1 MITRFLP
8 RTLFGRSLVIIVTPV
23 VLLQL
28 IATYVFYERHWDSVA
43 RRLAKGVGGEIA
55 AVIEGLRTLS
65 DEGDR
70 ARLVDRA
77 RRHMRLKVTFRPGE
91 KLPEAVPPGLRINP
105 FTTLDQI
112 LDRSLRDRLVDPF
125 RFDTVS
131 LPDNIEILVQLE
143 DGVLQ
148 VIVRDKRVFSSTT
161 YIFILW
167 MVGSSLV
174 LLAIAIIFLR
184 NQMRPIRHLAEAAES
199 FGKGREVADFRPS
212 GASEVRQAAGAFLE
226 MRDRITRQITQRTE
240 LLAGVSHDLRTPLT
254 RMKLQLALL
263 GDGAEQ
269 SDLKSDVDEME
280 RMVDGYLA
288 FARGQ
293 DTEAAVETDLPAL
306 LGEVVSDVRRQG
318 GEIRFEPNGALSALI
333 RPNAFK
339 RCITNLVENA
349 RRHAATVAIT
359 ATRHAD
365 SIEIVVEDDGPGIP
379 AAEREAVFRPFH
391 RLEQSRNRATGGSG
405 LGLTIARDVAR
416 GHGGDLTL
424 SDAPAGGLRAVVRL
438 PV

>member
-1 MITRFLP
+1 MISRILP

-43 RRLAKGVGGEIA
+43 RRLAEGVGGEIA
-55 AVIEGLRTLS
+55 AVIEGMRTLS
-65 DEGDR
+65 DEGDLE
-70 ARLVDRA
+70 RLVDRA
-77 RRHMRLKVTFRPGE
+77 RRHLRLKVAFLPGE
-91 KLPEAVPPGLRINP
+91 KLPEQPPPGLRINP
-105 FTTLDQI
+105 FSTLDRI
-112 LDRSLRDRLVDPF
+112 LDRSLRRRLVDPF
-125 RFDTVS
+125 QFDTVS
-131 LPDNIEILVQLE
+131 LPENIEILVQLE

-148 VIVRDKRVFSSTT
+148 VIVRDKRVFSNTT

-199 FGKGREVADFRPS
+199 FGKGREVLDFRPS
-212 GASEVRQAAGAFLE
+212 GAIEVRQAAGAFLE

-240 LLAGVSHDLRTPLT
+240 MLAGVSHDLRTPLT

-293 DTEAAVETDLPAL
+293 DTEAAVETDLPTL
-306 LGEVVSDVRRQG
+306 LDEVVSDVRRQG
-318 GEIRFEPNGALSALI
+318 GEIRFESSGALPALI

-349 RRHAATVAIT
+349 RRHASTVAIT
-359 ATRHAD
+359 AIRHTD
-365 SIEIVVEDDGPGIP
+365 SIEIAIEDDGPGIP
-379 AAEREAVFRPFH
+379 AGEREAVFRPFH

-424 SDAPAGGLRAVVRL
+424 ADAPAGGLRAVIRL